1 MARDPRVRSFVLVA
15 VMGISVLAGI
25 AAIHSELDENT
36 RNIIA
41 CISIAVV
48 IVGFILHQILVR
60 CPHCGRWIRRP
71 RGECCRYCGM
81 DYSSD
86 EIVNDDD
93 HKHRH

>member
-60 CPHCGRWIRRP
+60 CPHCGRWIRNQMENAADTAAWIIRP
-71 RGECCRYCGM
+71 MR
-81 DYSSD
+81 S
-86 EIVNDDD
+86 
-93 HKHRH
+93 

>member
-60 CPHCGRWIRRP
+60 
-71 RGECCRYCGM
+71 
-81 DYSSD
+81 
-86 EIVNDDD
+86 
-93 HKHRH
+93 